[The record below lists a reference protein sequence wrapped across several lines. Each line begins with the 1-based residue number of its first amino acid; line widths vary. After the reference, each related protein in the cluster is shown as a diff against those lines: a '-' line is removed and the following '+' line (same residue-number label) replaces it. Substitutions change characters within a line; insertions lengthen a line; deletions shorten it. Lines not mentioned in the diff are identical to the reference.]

1 MTENKKKRKE
11 KDAIELSSVGREFNT
26 KKKKKTNN
34 DLTFRFKVNDVTCQ
48 CVKVRQAAN
57 TSSIARALL
66 LFSPKKKKIK
76 KSKKTRLPHRFFFS
90 FFQTGRP
97 SQSSPPPLCQPAAPS
112 WAQPPVF
119 SVAKDPQSQPVDY
132 FFDSKKHLKNS
143 LSLFLVL
150 FLSIHWLTSCQV
162 RLSSID
168 IVFVRVTWSQQLIW
182 FKIDT
187 QNLIKFK
194 SILYG
199 LVLHLLL

>member
-1 MTENKKKRKE
+1 MLR
-11 KDAIELSSVGREFNT
+11 ASVWKLGRQPT
-26 KKKKKTNN
+26 
-34 DLTFRFKVNDVTCQ
+34 R
-48 CVKVRQAAN
+48 AP
-57 TSSIARALL
+57 SRALF
-66 LFSPKKKKIK
+66 FSFHPKKNLK
-76 KSKKTRLPHRFFFS
+76 KSKRPASLIVFFS

-132 FFDSKKHLKNS
+132 FFDSEKHLKKT

-150 FLSIHWLTSCQV
+150 SLSIHWLTSCQV
-162 RLSSID
+162 CLSSID
-168 IVFVRVTWSQQLIW
+168 IVFVHVWREVNNSFDSKLIH
-182 FKIDT
+182 KI
-187 QNLIKFK
+187 LIKFK